1 MNVSMNSG
9 PIALSTDYD
18 YDYGSEPASFGSAPA
33 PAPADQTSTTS
44 FLVRALLIVLLLA
57 LVGFNVF
64 TYLDDITEWFGD
76 TFGAPFRVVAGW
88 LGYAAADT
96 VKTTVDVTAQG
107 AKSAVDIAAGA
118 ATSGIDVLQ
127 QTIGS
132 TGSTAHNNN
141 NLKTNNN
148 NNNNHKGTGTNNN
161 NNNNNHKGTGTNN
174 NNNHKGT
181 GTNNNNNHNERPSS
195 EAETESSS
203 LETALSHAKKKAPQP
218 DDATSRIQR
227 TGKSGYC
234 YIGEDRGFRSCIKVG
249 EQDTCMSGDIF
260 PTHAICINPRLR
272 Q

>member
-1 MNVSMNSG
+1 MNTG
-9 PIALSTDYD
+9 PTALSSDYD
-18 YDYGSEPASFGSAPA
+18 YDYRSGPASFGSAPTYQT
-33 PAPADQTSTTS
+33 QTSTTS
-44 FLVRALLIVLLLA
+44 LLVRALLIVLLLA

-64 TYLDDITEWFGD
+64 TYLDDITAWFGD
-76 TFGAPFRVVAGW
+76 TFGAPFRAVARW

-96 VKTTVDVTAQG
+96 VKNTVDVTAQG

-148 NNNNHKGTGTNNN
+148 NNNN
-161 NNNNNHKGTGTNN
+161 NHKGTGTNHN
-174 NNNHKGT
+174 N
-181 GTNNNNNHNERPSS
+181 NERPSETAS
-195 EAETESSS
+195 SDTSAETASAS

>member
-76 TFGAPFRVVAGW
+76 TFGAPFRVVARW

-132 TGSTAHNNN
+132 TNAHANANAHAD
-141 NLKTNNN
+141 KRSTNND
-148 NNNNHKGTGTNNN
+148 HKGTGTNNN
-161 NNNNNHKGTGTNN
+161 NN
-174 NNNHKGT
+174 
-181 GTNNNNNHNERPSS
+181 NERPSS